1 MIDLDREMRALLE
14 ADARGTPPLADAG
27 PVLRR
32 ARRRQAVV
40 ALGAVAI
47 AFALVAGSVAG
58 VSALV
63 RSSDRIVIGPDGS
76 STPSVC
82 PPASTPEGPGS
93 TASARPSTDDHAYAQ
108 TVFDPA
114 SGRIVMI
121 TAAGDMWTLDVC
133 TNTWA
138 PAPRSLSLEGVREL
152 VAVADSRRLVA
163 LQAGANGWRT
173 WTLDADAD
181 TWEEQGRPPLSSE
194 AGFIQGPEAVFE
206 PATGHVIVWEG
217 AISAMWDYDA
227 DADTWEAIP
236 MKGALPPTLDP
247 ALGWDVGLMTYD
259 TTAGRL
265 ILYVGGESGSQTWE
279 FDLRGGRW
287 TDRRVDTP
295 ATGFGWVPS
304 GDETAFDEANE
315 VTVLSSGGTTA
326 TYDASAGTWTVLAG
340 GDGIEHAPD
349 ARTTRLYFAMAY
361 DPLNARIVV
370 AGGEVKTN
378 DRWRPTDDVIA
389 LDAATGRWVEL
400 VAPSADPMAMREG
413 P

>member
-14 ADARGTPPLADAG
+14 ADARGTPPLADAE

-47 AFALVAGSVAG
+47 AFVLVAGSVAG

-76 STPSVC
+76 STPSAC

-93 TASARPSTDDHAYAQ
+93 TASARPSTDDHVYAQ

-121 TAAGDMWTLDVC
+121 TTAGDMWTFDVC
-133 TNTWA
+133 TNTWV

-152 VAVADSRRLVA
+152 VAVADSGRLVA

-181 TWEEQGRPPLSSE
+181 AWEEQGRPPLSSE

-206 PATGHVIVWEG
+206 PETGHVIVWEG
-217 AISAMWDYDA
+217 AASTMWDYDA
-227 DADTWEAIP
+227 DADTWEEIP
-236 MKGALPPTLDP
+236 MKEALPPALDP

-259 TTAGRL
+259 TTVGRL
-265 ILYVGGESGSQTWE
+265 ILYVGGESGYQTWE
-279 FDLRGGRW
+279 FDLRDGRW

-304 GDETAFDEANE
+304 GDETAFDEAND

-326 TYDASAGTWTVLAG
+326 TYDASAGTWTVLSG
-340 GDGIEHAPD
+340 GDGIEHAPE

-370 AGGEVKTN
+370 AGGDVKTN
-378 DRWRPTDDVIA
+378 GRWRPTDDVIA
-389 LDAATGRWVEL
+389 LDVATGRWVEL
-400 VAPSADPMAMREG
+400 VAPSTDPVAMPEG
-413 P
+413 T